1 MMKRNLLLGLCAG
14 LICTS
19 GMVQAMDATVTAFH
33 DSIKNKVGLDTPDT
47 RVKAALL
54 AAATKLKAGEEKDTI
69 AAEGR
74 VLVMTDDAG
83 NTPLIM
89 ACEFGSLEV
98 VKFLVDV
105 KKADVKIANGLTG
118 DTPLH
123 LASKNGDASIVEF
136 LLGKGVSADVK
147 NGDGWM
153 PIHVACDEGKLEAT
167 KALVCC
173 SKVISS
179 SHRAK

>member
-105 KKADVKIANGLTG
+105 KKADVKIANGLLG
-118 DTPLH
+118 LPLPLCTSP
-123 LASKNGDASIVEF
+123 LAPSFLKRPSFLRIQRGVTFSLFAAS
-136 LLGKGVSADVK
+136 S
-147 NGDGWM
+147 
-153 PIHVACDEGKLEAT
+153 C
-167 KALVCC
+167 
-173 SKVISS
+173 VI
-179 SHRAK
+179 